1 MVHSPKRL
9 LPTSSADGNAKKKQ
23 RHNTDDNRRAQGAPS
38 FPPIVEHGLLADAT
52 PQDGDDDNP
61 FLSPA
66 SQKLVSRTRTNGKR
80 SNLMDVL
87 ESVSTDGLLVNS
99 AVDDKDAGSSR
110 TSSSRRGM
118 KVGEQ
123 SSSSATD
130 GVSVVDPLSH
140 PPCQWSE
147 EDIEQAR
154 TSILDRISERTI
166 PNIFIGLSEQYNEVY
181 DLLERTVAYG
191 ESNSC
196 LLLGNRGT
204 GKTMV
209 IRRALQ
215 TLDAKYNNDA
225 KVDKTFIVVRLN
237 GLAQTDDRLA
247 LREITRQLCFQQEL
261 EQRSFSSFAD
271 CLAFLLSLLKSGT
284 RSNIP
289 VVFVLDEFD
298 LFAQHPK
305 QALLYNLFDV
315 AQSGQNPVAVIGM
328 SCRLDTMELLEKRVK
343 SRFSHRQIYLF
354 PPEQFKDF
362 MCIVRATLALGDE
375 VRNEKYK
382 SEFNAVLEVL
392 LEDPSFIQVVRR
404 VFDLTKDLRM
414 FYKICFEPVSLLSP
428 QRPFWQ
434 LSDFYNAGMQQ
445 RADAKTELLKGV
457 SILELCLIVAMKKL
471 LERDC
476 VTFNFEMVY
485 DEYKEFMDASVIKGQ
500 GFGMKL
506 YKRAVAM
513 KVRLRAPC
521 LVRARPTH
529 RSRGAVS
536 QGISHDESDA
546 RADADHGGGVE
557 ISGLPD
563 PGEEVGEWEWNVRVG

>member
-166 PNIFIGLSEQYNEVY
+166 PNIFIGLSEHEVY

-261 EQRSFSSFAD
+261 EQRSFVRVLHIASVVHLWSDADERARTQSSFAD

-328 SCRLDTMELLEKRVK
+328 SCRLVSQVRVLQLLE
-343 SRFSHRQIYLF
+343 
-354 PPEQFKDF
+354 F
-362 MCIVRATLALGDE
+362 ML
-375 VRNEKYK
+375 
-382 SEFNAVLEVL
+382 
-392 LEDPSFIQVVRR
+392 DPRE
-404 VFDLTKDLRM
+404 LR
-414 FYKICFEPVSLLSP
+414 K
-428 QRPFWQ
+428 
-434 LSDFYNAGMQQ
+434 
-445 RADAKTELLKGV
+445 
-457 SILELCLIVAMKKL
+457 
-471 LERDC
+471 
-476 VTFNFEMVY
+476 
-485 DEYKEFMDASVIKGQ
+485 
-500 GFGMKL
+500 
-506 YKRAVAM
+506 
-513 KVRLRAPC
+513 
-521 LVRARPTH
+521 
-529 RSRGAVS
+529 
-536 QGISHDESDA
+536 
-546 RADADHGGGVE
+546 
-557 ISGLPD
+557 
-563 PGEEVGEWEWNVRVG
+563 